1 MLYIVCF
8 PTINRAR
15 LALRPVIAT
24 VVAAIVAIA
33 VVAAALYPS
42 RVPGKVVLIVT
53 TLLEAQE
60 VSAYPRSLGVV
71 VGVNTEERLVESVL
85 SMAIEDKQVSEW
97 LEHVVLATI
106 PTFSGVPHGT
116 QQVRYHL
123 RMITKSNSD
132 TIHVGR
138 NEVIPC

>member
-33 VVAAALYPS
+33 VVAAAALYPS
-42 RVPGKVVLIVT
+42 RVPGKVVPIVT
-53 TLLEAQE
+53 TLLVAQE

-123 RMITKSNSD
+123 HMINKL
-132 TIHVGR
+132 I
-138 NEVIPC
+138 